1 MSHKGRKDRGVVVCI
16 SGLTASGKST
26 VARMLAKR
34 YNLNYY
40 SGGGMLK
47 EVAVEMGYSPG
58 GEDWWGTEDGK
69 RFLKERLRN
78 FEYDR
83 IVDQRLLKK
92 AEEGNVVLD
101 SWTMPWLLDF
111 GFKIWIDAPLEVR
124 AERLSRRNKIPIDEA
139 LKSLKEK
146 DETTRKIYKELYGIN
161 LGFDFSPFHVVI
173 DNSNLNVEE
182 TFSVLCEVLDRI
194 VFKRGV

>member
-26 VARMLAKR
+26 VARMLAER

-47 EVAVEMGYSPG
+47 EVAVEMGYSPS

-83 IVDQRLLKK
+83 IVDQKLLKK
-92 AEEGNVVLD
+92 AEEMAEGEGFERIAVISGVGVRGYYESLGYRKEGPY
-101 SWTMPWLLDF
+101 MVKDF
-111 GFKIWIDAPLEVR
+111 
-124 AERLSRRNKIPIDEA
+124 
-139 LKSLKEK
+139 
-146 DETTRKIYKELYGIN
+146 
-161 LGFDFSPFHVVI
+161 
-173 DNSNLNVEE
+173 
-182 TFSVLCEVLDRI
+182 
-194 VFKRGV
+194 